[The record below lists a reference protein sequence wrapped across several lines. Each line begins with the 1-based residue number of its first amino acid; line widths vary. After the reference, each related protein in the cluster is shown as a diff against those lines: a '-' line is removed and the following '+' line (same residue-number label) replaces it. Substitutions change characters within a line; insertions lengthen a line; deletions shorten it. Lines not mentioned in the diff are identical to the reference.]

1 MDQIKKF
8 RSAFDKQL
16 QRVKKI
22 TNLKASE
29 VAERSELEEIFKDAV
44 EKVKVQIFKRKYQSP
59 FQKQDSQIGIEES
72 LVKLDEFGKNKI
84 SELDFTNSDKHNLL
98 EIFLLHNTTLTSLY
112 KQIFN
117 KKENSPLRVL
127 GS

>member
-98 EIFLLHNTTLTSLY
+98 
-112 KQIFN
+112 
-117 KKENSPLRVL
+117 
-127 GS
+127 